1 MKKLQLLLVLFLFA
15 ILLFAAVNSV
25 AMSPG
30 TKVLNRYVGTWK
42 SHIVFQPAAWSPRK
56 EEVTDT
62 TKVEWILKD
71 QFQMITRQS
80 DKYEMLEI
88 QRYDGESKKF
98 HRWNFDAN
106 GGTSFWIG
114 SWDNK
119 SMTMTWEY
127 VDFGMGVKG
136 KMVDNFIAEGE
147 YQTTLVM
154 EDSSGR
160 LLFLDTHTTLTRM
173 DK

>member
-1 MKKLQLLLVLFLFA
+1 MKKLQLLLVLILFA
-15 ILLFAAVNSV
+15 ILLITTVNST
-25 AMSPG
+25 AMSLG
-30 TKVLNRYVGTWK
+30 MKVLNRYVGNWK
-42 SHIVFQPAAWSPRK
+42 SHIVFQPAAWSPQK
-56 EEVTDT
+56 EEVTGT

-80 DKYEMLEI
+80 DKHEMLEI

>member
-1 MKKLQLLLVLFLFA
+1 MKKLQLLLVLVLFA
-15 ILLFAAVNSV
+15 ILLITALNSAAI
-25 AMSPG
+25 SPG
-30 TKVLNRYVGTWK
+30 MKVLNQYIGTWK
-42 SHIVFQPAAWSPRK
+42 SNIVFQPAAWSPRK
-56 EEVTDT
+56 EEVIGT

-71 QFQMITRQS
+71 QFQTITRQS
-80 DKYEMLEI
+80 DKHEMLEI
-88 QRYDGESKKF
+88 QRYDEESKKF

-106 GGTSFWIG
+106 GGNSFWIG

-119 SMTMTWEY
+119 SRTMTWEY

-136 KMVDNFIAEGE
+136 KMVDSFIAEGE
-147 YQTTLVM
+147 YQTTTVM

-160 LLFLDTHTTLTRM
+160 LLFLDTHATYTRM

>member
-1 MKKLQLLLVLFLFA
+1 MKKLQLLLVLVLFA
-15 ILLFAAVNSV
+15 ILLITALNSAAI
-25 AMSPG
+25 SPG
-30 TKVLNRYVGTWK
+30 MKVLNRYIGTWK
-42 SHIVFQPAAWSPRK
+42 SNIVFQPAAWSPRK
-56 EEVTDT
+56 EEVIGT

-71 QFQMITRQS
+71 QFQTITRQS
-80 DKYEMLEI
+80 DKHEMLEI
-88 QRYDGESKKF
+88 QRYDEESKKF

-106 GGTSFWIG
+106 GGNSFWIG

-119 SMTMTWEY
+119 SRTMTWEY

-136 KMVDNFIAEGE
+136 KMVDSFIAEGE
-147 YQTTLVM
+147 YQTTTVM

-160 LLFLDTHTTLTRM
+160 LLFLDTHATYTRM